1 MPFHNP
7 FKPLSLYQSMDV
19 HYMRLAIE
27 EAKHSK
33 FPYGC
38 ILVKDNKIIATG
50 KSGNDFDPTAHAEI
64 NAIRLACKNL
74 KTIDLEGT
82 TLYATCEPCPMCFS
96 AAWLAHIERIVYGTS
111 LDESPFEEINISVDY
126 LNKKSGNKIQ
136 ITGGVLREEVLKLY
150 KK

>member
-1 MPFHNP
+1 
-7 FKPLSLYQSMDV
+7 
-19 HYMRLAIE
+19 MRLAIK
-27 EAKHSK
+27 EAKLSK

-38 ILVKDNKIIATG
+38 ILVRDNVVIAKG
-50 KSGNDFDPTAHAEI
+50 KSGKAFDPTAHAEI
-64 NAIRLACKNL
+64 AAIRLACKNL
-74 KTIDLEGT
+74 KTIDLTNT

-111 LDESPFEEINISVDY
+111 LDESPFEEINVNTNY

-136 ITGGVLREEVLKLY
+136 ITGGVLREEILKLY